1 MFPDTKPFFE
11 KNVYI
16 LILVET
22 AHNAQ
27 QELLAFWLYWLCCR
41 YVDEIFLRRLNV
53 IREDLQCFNSIPESS
68 SEKREEK
75 IS

>member
-1 MFPDTKPFFE
+1 M
-11 KNVYI
+11 

-27 QELLAFWLYWLCCR
+27 QELLAFWLYWLCWLCCR
-41 YVDEIFLRRLNV
+41 YVDEIFLRRLNT